1 MGGGFICATL
11 SCLDYADRWNHHHGT
26 ILMVR
31 RVEILPDLQALVDRA
46 YEEVILLLGDAIAKR
61 GSATLVL
68 AGGGTPKPLYE
79 KLALSDLPWSKI
91 HLFWGDERYVPE
103 DHPDS
108 NYRMAREALIDRI
121 TIPWENIHPMPTAA
135 SDPAADAAL
144 HAAHLSDFFQLSAGD
159 LLQIPQLDVV
169 LLGMGDDGHTASLFP
184 GTAALQVCDALVT
197 VGEKSGQPRLTF
209 TYPLLNQ
216 ARTVLFMVAGE
227 NKQTALQQVFS
238 PDGSNEIYPSR
249 AVSAQ
254 ENLIW
259 LLDSAAGKGIPV
271 QEKQ

>member
-1 MGGGFICATL
+1 
-11 SCLDYADRWNHHHGT
+11 
-26 ILMVR
+26 MVR
-31 RVEILPDLQALVDRA
+31 RVEILPDLQALVDRT
-46 YEEVILLLGDAIAKR
+46 YDEVVLLLGEAIAKR

-79 KLALSDLPWSKI
+79 KLAQSGLPWSNI

-103 DHPDS
+103 DHADS
-108 NYRMAREALIDRI
+108 NYRMARETLIDRI
-121 TIPWENIHPMPTAA
+121 EIPWENIHPMPTAA
-135 SDPAADAAL
+135 GDPAADAAL
-144 HAAHLSDFFQLSAGD
+144 HAAHISDFFQLPASEP
-159 LLQIPQLDVV
+159 LQIPQLDVV

-197 VGEKSGQPRLTF
+197 VGEKSGQPRITF

-216 ARTVLFMVAGE
+216 ARNVLFMVAGE